1 MKILFNLPKNK
12 ILSKTRKSR
21 EIKVLILFL
30 KICKKILFTSKVST
44 KMVYL
49 ENATLNLLLQII
61 DESYLF
67 RLVSKIDE
75 SLVVLG
81 DVLAT
86 LRNIIKAI
94 KTRVILL
101 IE

>member
-1 MKILFNLPKNK
+1 
-12 ILSKTRKSR
+12 
-21 EIKVLILFL
+21 
-30 KICKKILFTSKVST
+30 
-44 KMVYL
+44 MVYL